1 MPLRPPSGNDS
12 TLGRGHISVYHR
24 DLDTVDYANRIHPNL
39 AVLKAIVHSLQR
51 RAFEDPD
58 SIGKGY
64 AVVGD
69 IMPILLRIPDVA
81 HAPYSHY
88 VFTERE
94 NARPGYKT
102 TSPPSSLL
110 THIATPSTYTPT

>member
-24 DLDTVDYANRIHPNL
+24 DLDTVDYANRIHTNL

-94 NARPGYKT
+94 NPRPGYKSPSPLSSFRT
-102 TSPPSSLL
+102 RIPSPPS
-110 THIATPSTYTPT
+110 YTN